1 MTELARKALIAL
13 ASLLVLAPQPAL
25 ADIQYFYDE
34 TGRLVQVVDHSG
46 ESAQYVYDAAGN
58 IVQIIRV
65 SAGTVSVAG
74 FTPKSG
80 PVGTA
85 VTIYGAGFSSTPA
98 SNTVQFN
105 GTAASVTS
113 ASANQLV
120 ATVPA
125 GATSG
130 TISVTVG
137 AQTGTSAE
145 SFTVT
150 SSAVNAPPTISGFTP
165 AGGAPGTAVTITGTS
180 FDPVL
185 INNTVRFNATQA
197 SISGLSA
204 TQIGTTVP
212 TYAASGRIS
221 VRTPYGTAVSAN
233 DFIIPPS
240 GYSYADIIAQARV
253 AIDGAPGSLAIG
265 TANKHGIVVFDG
277 TQGDYLTLVV
287 SSLAVSPSGSVPY
300 KLFDPSNAQVATGS
314 VSTSAPTIHLPRLAR
329 TGSYSII
336 FSPGAATASL
346 SFALKRD
353 PALSASQ
360 PTANLSITVPGQTA
374 RVLFQGAAGSAATV
388 RLAIS
393 STTPANE
400 TATLQTWRPDG
411 TQLHTTTGTQSSD
424 GAVTQVASLPATGT
438 YATYVIPW
446 NSATGTMSV
455 TLNPAANVEI
465 DASALSVSNSAAGY
479 QKRYFLNATAGQTL
493 AVALTGLA
501 YTPTSSSSTT
511 VTVYKPDGAQLL
523 SDGNCSFPG
532 GNCQQLLSGSL
543 PMTGK
548 YMVVLTPP
556 SSVSFTGTLTLSS
569 LITGALTSGTAAN
582 LSFTRPGHSALYTL
596 SGTAGQAVTLRLT
609 ISGTT
614 PANQTTT
621 LQVFKPDGTVLHT
634 NTGSQSTDGAVTHVA
649 SLPSTGTYKVYVV
662 PWLSATGTMALTLNP
677 AMDLVVDADSST
689 IATTTAGYTKR
700 FLFNATAGQRV
711 GVGTRDHVHTP
722 SSGSSTGLVLYG
734 PSGNA
739 INSMNCTTSGLARC
753 ELNMWGNPA
762 GPFTIAVTPPA
773 GVNFSGTV
781 TLSTFATG
789 TISVSGGAVG
799 VSLARDGQDGWYTFS
814 GTSGQLLRLSITG
827 MSTTP
832 SGQTVTFQIWRPN
845 GTSLGY
851 TTPWQ
856 ASHDWDVPALPET
869 GTYTVY
875 ISPWWGSR
883 ATLNMALNPR

>member
-1 MTELARKALIAL
+1 M
-13 ASLLVLAPQPAL
+13 

-34 TGRLVQVVDHSG
+34 AGRLVEVVDHTG
-46 ESAQYVYDAAGN
+46 ESAQYVYDSAGN

-65 SAGTVSVAG
+65 AAGTVSVAG
-74 FTPKSG
+74 FNPKSG

-98 SNTVQFN
+98 SNTVRFN
-105 GTAASVTS
+105 GTTAPVTS

-130 TISVTVG
+130 SISVTVG
-137 AQTGTSAE
+137 AQTATSAE
-145 SFTVT
+145 SFAVT
-150 SSAVNAPPTISGFTP
+150 SAAVNPPPTITGFTP
-165 AGGAPGTAVTITGTS
+165 GGGAPGTAVTITGTN
-180 FDPVL
+180 FDPVV

-197 SISGLSA
+197 SISSLSA

-212 TYAASGRIS
+212 GYAASGRIS

-240 GYSYADIIAQARV
+240 GYAYADIIAQARV
-253 AIDGAPGSLAIG
+253 AIDGAPGSLSIG
-265 TANKHGIVVFDG
+265 TANKHGIVIFDG
-277 TQGDYLTLVV
+277 TQGDYLTLLV
-287 SSLAVSPSGSVPY
+287 SSLSVSPSGSVPY
-300 KLFDPSNAQVATGS
+300 KLFDPTNAQVATGS
-314 VSTSAPTIHLPRLAR
+314 VSTSAPSVHLPRLAR

-336 FSPGAATASL
+336 FSPGAATASM
-346 SFALKRD
+346 SVALKRD
-353 PALSASQ
+353 PTLSASQ
-360 PTANLSITVPGQTA
+360 PSANLNITVPGQTA
-374 RVLFQGAAGSAATV
+374 RVLFSGNAGNAVTL
-388 RLAIS
+388 RLAITA
-393 STTPANE
+393 TTPANQ
-400 TATLQTWRPDG
+400 TTSLQTYRPDG
-411 TQLHTTTGTQSSD
+411 ALLHDTNGTQSSD
-424 GAVTQVASLPATGT
+424 GAVSQVASLPATGT
-438 YATYVIPW
+438 YSTYVIPW
-446 NSATGTMSV
+446 SGATGTMSV
-455 TLNPAANVEI
+455 TLNPAADLGI
-465 DASALSVSNSAAGY
+465 DGSSLSVSNSAAGY
-479 QKRYFLNATAGQTL
+479 PKRYFFDATAGQSL

-501 YTPTSSSSTT
+501 YSPASGGSTA
-511 VTVYKPDGAQLL
+511 VAVYKPDGSLFL
-523 SDGNCSFPG
+523 SGSNCTFPG
-532 GNCQQLLSGSL
+532 GNCQQLLSSSL

-556 SSVSFTGTLTLSS
+556 SSVTFTGTLTLSS
-569 LITGALTSGTAAN
+569 LITGALTSGTAASLN
-582 LSFTRPGHSALYTL
+582 FTRPGHSAHFTF
-596 SGTAGQAVTLRLT
+596 SGTAGQAVTLRLG
-609 ISGTT
+609 ISATT
-614 PANQTTT
+614 PVNQTTS
-621 LQVFKPDGTVLHT
+621 LQIYKPDGSLLSD
-634 NTGSQSTDGAVTHVA
+634 NTGSQSSDGAVTHVA
-649 SLPSTGTYKVYVV
+649 SLPSTGTYHVYVV

-677 AMDLVVDADSST
+677 AMDLVVDAASST

-700 FLFNATAGQRV
+700 FLFNASAGQRV
-711 GVGTRDHVHTP
+711 GIGTRDHVHTP
-722 SSGSSTGLVLYG
+722 SSGGSTSLVLYG
-734 PSGNA
+734 PSGNT

-781 TLSTFATG
+781 TLSTYVSG
-789 TISVSGGAVG
+789 TLSVSGGSVG
-799 VSLARDGQDGWYTFS
+799 VALTRDGQDGWYTFS

-832 SGQTVTFQIWRPN
+832 SEQTVTFQIWRPS

-856 ASHDWDVPALPET
+856 ASSTYDLPTLDET
-869 GTYTVY
+869 GTYAIH